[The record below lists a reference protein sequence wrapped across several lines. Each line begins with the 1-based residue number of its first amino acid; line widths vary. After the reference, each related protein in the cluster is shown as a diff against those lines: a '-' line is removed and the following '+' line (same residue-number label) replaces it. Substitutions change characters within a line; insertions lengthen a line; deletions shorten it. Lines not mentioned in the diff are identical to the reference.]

1 MKNRNLFDEVPID
14 SVVYGVHINH
24 WYKKGVPY
32 PYSEYVVKEETVKAH
47 LEYGFKEVRTSDG
60 ATPYY
65 YQAKDFG
72 KKVFFTAKEA
82 AQEALRRTI
91 DSDQTWT
98 KYGEPPMRRTWEIYL
113 EEGNE

>member
-1 MKNRNLFDEVPID
+1 MKNSNLFEEVPIGTFL
-14 SVVYGVHINH
+14 YGVHSHIYHEN
-24 WYKKGVPY
+24 GLPY
-32 PYSEYVVKEETVKAH
+32 EEFVVLTERVKAH
-47 LEYGFKEVRTSDG
+47 ITYGYNEVRTSDG

-91 DSDQTWT
+91 ESDQTWT
-98 KYGEPPMRRTWEIYL
+98 KYGEPPMRRTWEKYL
-113 EEGNE
+113 EEGKE